1 MKKGIIALA
10 MAIGAVFSMNQT
22 IAQEVVNGP
31 KIEFKKD
38 VHDYGELKYGANG
51 TYTFDFKNTG
61 NAPLIISNAKGSCNC
76 TVPSWPKEPINPG
89 ETGKITVHYDTKRSG
104 VINKSVTIT
113 SNAANDPSKILRIKG
128 NVGDKPETAA
138 PVKTTSASVN

>member
-1 MKKGIIALA
+1 MKKGIVAFV
-10 MAIGAVFSMNQT
+10 MAVAGVFSGHHTN
-22 IAQEVVNGP
+22 AQEVVNGP

-128 NVGDKPETAA
+128 NVGNKPETTV
-138 PVKTTSASVN
+138 PVKTVGASVN